1 MTLKTF
7 WPKCGIIRHNVKRF
21 WWVSAMYAFILFL
34 CEPYM
39 HLCNKEQLLDN
50 AVRFPDMKPQILANN
65 EITFVLLIG
74 AAVLLGICVFRYMQS
89 TRSATLFH
97 ALPITRGQLYMSA
110 LASGFVLLLVP
121 VLLNSIILAFM
132 CLFGGFE
139 PIMSLTQVADW
150 AFSQLLTGTATLC
163 FTVFVGVFTGNSVA
177 QLVYVFAISF
187 VPLGVVGLLSDLLD
201 GWLFGFTSVAMNPT
215 IEFLLKLVPM
225 YYPQYLTAEPIWWI
239 PILAGVYILLFTGL
253 GLFFYHKRPVER
265 AGDVVAFSW
274 VRPVFLYGVT
284 FCVMLLG
291 TSFFT
296 DISGWSGQIPNVFVF
311 LLFALI
317 GYAAAKMLILKS
329 FRIAR
334 YYKGYVVFGVL
345 VLLAYFAISSN
356 AFGFGTTVPEA
367 ETIEKVYVGDFLLAQ
382 WDERDAS
389 EGTGSEGGA
398 ILQDEAGINM
408 VRDFHQDRIDAGK
421 LTGADRLGT
430 QKLYVAYQLTSGRKI
445 VRAYGGPGTALH
457 PIFDT
462 DASKDSMFPNFR
474 LHPEGISHI
483 RVIAPNKT
491 NEPLYGDKKEE
502 LIACIRADLDRLS
515 YEEIS
520 DRYAYQREA
529 AEASAKGIEMAVDK
543 MVNHYSM
550 EVGLIKDNDRLPTI
564 WFQFNENFTET
575 VNWLRENR
583 YLE

>member
-7 WPKCGIIRHNVKRF
+7 WPKGGIIRHNVKRF
-21 WWVSAMYAFILFL
+21 WWVSALYAFILFL

-50 AVRFPDMKPQILANN
+50 ARRFPEMKPQILANN

-74 AAVLLGICVFRYMQS
+74 AAVLLGVCVFHYMQT

-97 ALPITRGQLYMSA
+97 ALPVTRGQLYMST
-110 LASGFVLLLVP
+110 LASEFVLLAVP
-121 VLLNSIILAFM
+121 ILINSIILVLM
-132 CLFGGFE
+132 CLFGGFA
-139 PIMSLTQVADW
+139 PVMNLTQVADW
-150 AFSQLLTGTATLC
+150 VFSQLLTGTATLC
-163 FTVFVGVFTGNSVA
+163 FTIFVGVFTGNSVA
-177 QLVYVFAISF
+177 QLLYVFIISF

-215 IEFLLKLVPM
+215 IELLLKLVPM
-225 YYPQYLTAEPIWWI
+225 YYPQYLTNDPIWWI
-239 PILAGVYILLFTGL
+239 PVLAGGYILLFTGL

-296 DISGWSGQIPNVFVF
+296 DISGRSGQTPSVFVF

-329 FRIAR
+329 FRIVR

-345 VLLAYFAISSN
+345 VLLAYFTISNN
-356 AFGFGTTVPEA
+356 AFGFGTTVPA
-367 ETIEKVYVGDFLLAQ
+367 ADSIEKVYVGDFLLAD
-382 WDERDAS
+382 WDERDAL

-398 ILQDEAGINM
+398 ILRDEDGINM
-408 VRDFHQDRIDAGK
+408 VRDFHQKRIDAGK
-421 LTGADRLGT
+421 LEGADRDGT
-430 QKLYVAYQLTSGRKI
+430 QKLYVAYQLKSGRKM
-445 VRAYGGPGTALH
+445 VRAYQGPGTELH

-462 DASKDSMFPNFR
+462 DAAKDSMFPNFR
-474 LHPEGISHI
+474 LHPERISHI
-483 RVIAPNKT
+483 RVIAPSRE
-491 NEPLYGDKKEE
+491 NEPLYGAEKEE
-502 LIACIRADLDRLS
+502 LIACIQKDLDRLS
-515 YEEIS
+515 YVEIS
-520 DRYAYQREA
+520 DRYAYQREF
-529 AEASAKGIEMAVDK
+529 AEASAKDIEIAVDK
-543 MVNHYSM
+543 MVNHYSL
-550 EVGLIKDNDRLPTI
+550 EVGLIKDNDRVPTI
-564 WFQFNENFTET
+564 WFQFNENFMET
-575 VNWLRENR
+575 VNWLRTR
-583 YLE
+583 GYLE